1 MILDEQIL
9 QCARAN
15 GYTNENYGNTRKH
28 ECTYPSIESQLKYNE
43 IEIKRP
49 KYSFENGAVYFK
61 DPGHWEIYNHV
72 RHYIFKVT
80 DDEFKQWQRDNKL
93 KEIGI

>member
-1 MILDEQIL
+1 MTLDEQVL
-9 QCARAN
+9 ACAKVN
-15 GYTNENYGNTRKH
+15 GYTNKNYGD

-80 DDEFKQWQRDNKL
+80 DKQFKQWQRDYKL
-93 KEIGI
+93 KELGV